1 MRDISGC
8 SPGSR
13 GQVRGGLSSRVRSL
27 RTMNVVRASVLGL
40 GLVGINQVVTYLYAA
55 HRLHLPSERLHNFLV
70 FLIVFGVAAA
80 SLAVAAT
87 WVSSASSVRPFRTVL
102 TFARGISDWNLT
114 RRLQVDRRDEI
125 GQIGLLLNQ
134 TLDGLQAVVGQV
146 ARSADSLAAAH
157 SQLEQAS
164 AVVDGDARATAD
176 KAVVVSAATNQVSDN
191 VHAVCAG
198 VEQLA
203 ATVRHIAATA
213 TAATR
218 DAQDGV
224 RSAQRTGRI
233 VAELAHNTTQISDIL
248 SVIRRVSDQTNLL
261 ALNATI
267 EAARA
272 GEAGRGFAVVASEV
286 KDLATQAA
294 AATERIARQLTD
306 IQVCSGEA
314 VQAISQIDDVMQRMS
329 QAQAAIATAVEQQAT
344 TTSAIGDDVRR
355 VASLAVSMTSEID
368 AVAQAARNTT
378 QTTQQT
384 RATASQL
391 LTLSS
396 ELRTLVGRFR
406 YE

>member
-1 MRDISGC
+1 
-8 SPGSR
+8 
-13 GQVRGGLSSRVRSL
+13 
-27 RTMNVVRASVLGL
+27 MNVVRASVLGL

-55 HRLHLPSERLHNFLV
+55 HRLHLPTESLHNFLI

-87 WVSSASSVRPFRTVL
+87 WVSSGSSVRPFHTVL
-102 TFARGISDWNLT
+102 AFAREINDWNLT

-125 GQIGLLLNQ
+125 GQIGGLLNH
-134 TLDGLQAVVGQV
+134 TLDGVQAAV
-146 ARSADSLAAAH
+146 AEVAGSAASLAAAH

-164 AVVDGDARATAD
+164 AVLEGDARATAD

-191 VHAVCAG
+191 VHAVG
-198 VEQLA
+198 VGVDQLA

-213 TAATR
+213 AAATR
-218 DAQDGV
+218 DAQNGV
-224 RSAQRTGRI
+224 CSAQRTGRI
-233 VAELAHNTTQISDIL
+233 VADLANNTTQIGDIVK
-248 SVIRRVSDQTNLL
+248 VIKRVSDQTNLL

-272 GEAGRGFAVVASEV
+272 GEAGRGFAIVASEV

-294 AATERIARQLTD
+294 AATERIARQLAD
-306 IQVCSGEA
+306 IQRGGSEA
-314 VQAISQIDDVMQRMS
+314 VQAINQIDDIMQRMS

-396 ELRTLVGRFR
+396 ELRTVVGRFR